1 LIIDPAQ
8 TFYVNLQLPW
18 VNISSQRLYLLY
30 SVDATVTVGK
40 VTVAAVLAAVVLDT
54 VEVLVAVVVVVS
66 VLGSVVPVLVL
77 VLVIVVVVSV
87 FVVVL
92 LSIGAVVVAGAPVL
106 VSAAPVPGLAVTV
119 VGSPILVVL
128 LEVDDVEE
136 VGANDEPLG
145 LDNGVADDGDAVSLQ
160 LSQMTGHEERAASP
174 NTLGWLQY
182 CAK

>member
-1 LIIDPAQ
+1 M
-8 TFYVNLQLPW
+8 
-18 VNISSQRLYLLY
+18 
-30 SVDATVTVGK
+30 
-40 VTVAAVLAAVVLDT
+40 LAAVVLDT

-145 LDNGVADDGDAVSLQ
+145 LDNGVADDGDARQQARQSRTMQIRECSINMEFVLRQLLSLASTPHARFRQ
-160 LSQMTGHEERAASP
+160 STLRARRREGIPRERLRCEHEGAWLAGATGLA
-174 NTLGWLQY
+174 T
-182 CAK
+182 